1 MWKVRKD
8 RKEEEKSP
16 TAGDVRTIDPR
27 SQGELSTAAL
37 QPRPIAKQMVDRL
50 INQRIVTFLEMRIF
64 LQMADEEND
73 VVNIFMAFIYRAT
86 FHRLIHFTFLRKAK
100 TLKSWFVPA
109 WQVDIRFWT
118 FPRCDRRWPP
128 PSEEL
133 CRKSLFAVPSQIE
146 APRSCSKSRAGC
158 KTDHSRG
165 PLKETQVLYS
175 HLF

>member
-1 MWKVRKD
+1 MWKVRKE
-8 RKEEEKSP
+8 RKEEKSP

-37 QPRPIAKQMVDRL
+37 QPRPIAKQMVDWL
-50 INQRIVTFLEMRIF
+50 INQRIVTFLEIRIF
-64 LQMADEEND
+64 CKWPMKKMTS
-73 VVNIFMAFIYRAT
+73 VNISMAFIYRAT

-133 CRKSLFAVPSQIE
+133 CRKSLSAVPSQIE

-175 HLF
+175 HLS